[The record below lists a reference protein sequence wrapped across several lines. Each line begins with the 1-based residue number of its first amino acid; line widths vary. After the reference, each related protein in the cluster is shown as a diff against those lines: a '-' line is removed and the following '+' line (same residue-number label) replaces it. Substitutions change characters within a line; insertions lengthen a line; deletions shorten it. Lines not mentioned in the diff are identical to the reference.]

1 MAELDATCERC
12 GAVLGGVH
20 LLLVGDPPAAMCMT
34 CLEQVAPEIH
44 AAELAQRALFE
55 QFLDAPRD

>member
-12 GAVLGGVH
+12 GAVLRGVH

-34 CLEQVAPEIH
+34 CLEQVAPELH
-44 AAELAQRALFE
+44 EAELAHRAMFGQWLK
-55 QFLDAPRD
+55 PPKN